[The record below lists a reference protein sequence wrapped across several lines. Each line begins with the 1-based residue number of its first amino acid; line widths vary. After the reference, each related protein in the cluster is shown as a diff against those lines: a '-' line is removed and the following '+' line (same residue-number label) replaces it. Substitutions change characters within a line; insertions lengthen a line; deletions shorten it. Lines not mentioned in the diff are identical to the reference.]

1 MSDLNSELLFILPPF
16 KLKAFGPLLMYLTSN
31 DVHIESSIGNSL
43 IWLWERSNIV
53 KDPVSQTAGGTASKP
68 FWGKDRA
75 CANKHQC
82 EKLNPYVV

>member
-1 MSDLNSELLFILPPF
+1 MC
-16 KLKAFGPLLMYLTSN
+16 LTSN

-75 CANKHQC
+75 CANKH
-82 EKLNPYVV
+82 